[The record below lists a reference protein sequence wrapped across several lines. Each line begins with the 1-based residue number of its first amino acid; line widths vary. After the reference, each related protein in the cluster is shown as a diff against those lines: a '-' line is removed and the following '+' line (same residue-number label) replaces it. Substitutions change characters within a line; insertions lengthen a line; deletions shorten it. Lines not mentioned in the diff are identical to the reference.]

1 MVNPN
6 EDYEQDKIKGNAKQ
20 TIIID
25 ERETGETDELDPKF
39 SDPDTSPT
47 DPEKTPENNALDG
60 EGIDESRMGLNSQDH
75 EIEDNHNFEDPG
87 LNRDTDD
94 DLSLNK
100 PQNDLF

>member
-6 EDYEQDKIKGNAKQ
+6 EDYEQDKIKGNATQ

-39 SDPDTSPT
+39 SDPDTSPG
-47 DPEKTPENNALDG
+47 DPKITPENNKLDG
-60 EGIDESRMGLNSQDH
+60 EGIDESRTGMNSQDQ
-75 EIEDNHNFEDPG
+75 EIEDDHVFEDPG

-100 PQNDLF
+100 PENDLF